1 MDVWQKE
8 LIIGLLLFLAVSVV
22 GGMTGLFMPLALVL
36 TLGMLMHQLYQI
48 NRFERWIRTGGR
60 AKYPKTSGVWE
71 EIYYHVY
78 RIKKNE
84 KKRKKKLGKM
94 VDQFRQST
102 EALPDAAVVLG
113 ANDEIEWA
121 NKAAREVFGLQQ
133 SDKGQRIPNL
143 IRFPEFIRY
152 LKSGNYSEPVI
163 LPSPV
168 NNRITL
174 AVRIIA
180 YGAGLRLLLAQDV
193 TQLKKMERMRKD
205 FVANVSHEL
214 RTPLTVLKGYLETLQ
229 DMDDGESP
237 LLTTSF
243 QQMQGQTERMQ
254 HLVDDLLLL
263 TRLETQQKKTECI
276 NVPALLSQICKEA
289 ETIHGKASAS
299 SATAPALLYL
309 PHPCSRAHAPYLH
322 PVGNFPNRIELSLES
337 DVNIMGDEQEL
348 RSAFTNLLGN
358 ALKYSPED
366 SVVKVRWYR
375 SNDSI
380 VLDVEDQGEGI
391 AAADI
396 PRVTERF
403 YRSEV
408 KRIKKVGGTGLGLA
422 IVKHVLMRHDAK
434 LNITSELGKGSRFS
448 CHFPAKRVCH

>member
-1 MDVWQKE
+1 MGVWQKE
-8 LIIGLLLFLAVSVV
+8 IITGLLLFVAVAIA
-22 GGMTGLFMPLALVL
+22 GGMTGLFMPLALAL
-36 TLGMLMHQLYQI
+36 ALGMLMRQLFQI
-48 NRFERWIRTGGR
+48 NRFEKWIRTGGG

-78 RIKKNE
+78 RIKKTE

-113 ANDEIEWA
+113 SNDEIEWA

-152 LKSGNYSEPVI
+152 LKSGNYSDPVI

-168 NNRITL
+168 NHRITL
-174 AVRIIA
+174 AVRIIT

-193 TQLKKMERMRKD
+193 TELKKMERMRKD

-263 TRLETQQKKTECI
+263 TRLETQQKKTECVNI
-276 NVPALLSQICKEA
+276 PALLSQICKEA
-289 ETIHGKASAS
+289 ETLHNKASAPDLPL
-299 SATAPALLYL
+299 AGNIPA
-309 PHPCSRAHAPYLH
+309 
-322 PVGNFPNRIELSLES
+322 RIELSLET
-337 DVNIMGDEQEL
+337 DVHITGEEQEL

-358 ALKYSPED
+358 ALKYSPDD
-366 SVVKVRWYR
+366 SLVKVRWYR
-375 SNDSI
+375 ANDSI
-380 VLDVEDQGEGI
+380 VLDIEDQGEGI

-408 KRIKKVGGTGLGLA
+408 KRNKKVGGTGLGLA
-422 IVKHVLMRHDAK
+422 IVKHVLMRHEAK
-434 LNITSELGKGSRFS
+434 LNITSELGKGSLFS
-448 CHFPAKRVCH
+448 CYFPLKRVCN

>member
-1 MDVWQKE
+1 MGVWQRE
-8 LIIGLLLFLAVSVV
+8 FITALLLFLAVAIV
-22 GGMTGLFMPLALVL
+22 GGMTGLFMPLALTVM
-36 TLGMLMHQLYQI
+36 LGILVRQLFQI
-48 NRFERWIRTGGR
+48 NRFEKWIRAGGR
-60 AKYPKTSGVWE
+60 AKYPKTTGIWE

-121 NKAAREVFGLQQ
+121 NKAARDVFGLQQ

-152 LKSGNYSEPVI
+152 LKSGNYNEAVI

-168 NNRITL
+168 NHRITL
-174 AVRIIA
+174 AVRIVT

-193 TQLKKMERMRKD
+193 TELKKMERMRKD

-229 DMDDGESP
+229 DMDDGELP

-263 TRLETQQKKTECI
+263 TRLETRQKKTECVNI
-276 NVPALLSQICKEA
+276 PALLIQICKEA
-289 ETIHGKASAS
+289 ETMNGKASA
-299 SATAPALLYL
+299 AYPQ
-309 PHPCSRAHAPYLH
+309 
-322 PVGNFPNRIELSLES
+322 PVDKTSGRIDLMLET
-337 DVNIMGDEQEL
+337 NGHITGEEQEL

-375 SNDSI
+375 TADDI
-380 VLDVEDQGEGI
+380 VLDVEDHGEGI
-391 AAADI
+391 SAVDI

-408 KRIKKVGGTGLGLA
+408 KRVKKVGGTGLGLA

-434 LNITSELGKGSRFS
+434 LNIVSELGKGSCFS
-448 CHFPAKRVCH
+448 CHFPAKRICN

>member
-1 MDVWQKE
+1 MWVWQRE
-8 LIIGLLLFLAVSVV
+8 FIIGGLLFLAVSIV
-22 GGMTGLFMPLALVL
+22 GAMTGLFMPLALVL
-36 TLGMLMHQLYQI
+36 TSIMLVRQLFQI
-48 NRFERWIRTGGR
+48 NRFERWIRTGGT
-60 AKYPKTSGVWE
+60 AKYPKTKGIWE

-113 ANDEIEWA
+113 PHDEIEWT

-152 LKSGNYSEPVI
+152 LKSGNYNEPVI

-168 NNRITL
+168 NHRVML
-174 AVRIIA
+174 AVRIIT

-193 TQLKKMERMRKD
+193 TELKKMERMRKD

-237 LLTTSF
+237 LLSASF
-243 QQMQGQTERMQ
+243 QQMKAQTERMQ

-263 TRLETQQKKTECI
+263 TRLETQQRKTECV
-276 NVPALLSQICKEA
+276 NVPALLNQIYKET
-289 ETIHGKASAS
+289 ERLHG
-299 SATAPALLYL
+299 
-309 PHPCSRAHAPYLH
+309 
-322 PVGNFPNRIELSLES
+322 NMPNRIELILDAE
-337 DVNIMGDEQEL
+337 VHITGEEQEL

-358 ALKYSPED
+358 ALKYSPD
-366 SVVKVRWYR
+366 GSPVKMRWYKT
-375 SNDSI
+375 SEDV
-380 VLDVEDQGEGI
+380 VLEVEDKGEGI

-408 KRIKKVGGTGLGLA
+408 KR
-422 IVKHVLMRHDAK
+422 
-434 LNITSELGKGSRFS
+434 
-448 CHFPAKRVCH
+448 

>member
-1 MDVWQKE
+1 MWGIWQKE
-8 LIIGLLLFLAVSVV
+8 LITGTLLFLAISVV
-22 GGMTGLFMPLALVL
+22 GGISGLFIPMTLVL
-36 TLGMLMHQLYQI
+36 ALGMLLFQLFQI
-48 NRFERWIRTGGR
+48 HRFEKWIRSGGR
-60 AKYPKTSGVWE
+60 TKYPKTSGIWE

-113 ANDEIEWA
+113 TNDEIEWA
-121 NKAAREVFGLQQ
+121 NKAARDVFGLQH

-152 LKSGNYSEPVI
+152 LKSGNYNEAVI

-168 NNRITL
+168 NHRITL
-174 AVRIIA
+174 AVRIIS

-263 TRLETQQKKTECI
+263 TRLETQQKKTEYADVD
-276 NVPALLSQICKEA
+276 VPALLNQICKEA
-289 ETIHGKASAS
+289 ETLHRKASNLGS
-299 SATAPALLYL
+299 
-309 PHPCSRAHAPYLH
+309 
-322 PVGNFPNRIELSLES
+322 RIELIINTNAHIFGE
-337 DVNIMGDEQEL
+337 EQEL

-358 ALKYSPED
+358 AFKYSPED
-366 SVVKVRWYR
+366 SVVTIRWYQTR
-375 SNDSI
+375 ESL

-391 AAADI
+391 AATDI

-408 KRIKKVGGTGLGLA
+408 KRSNKVGGTGLGLA

-434 LNITSELGKGSRFS
+434 LQITSELGKGSCFS
-448 CHFPAKRVCH
+448 CQFPIRQICK

>member
-8 LIIGLLLFLAVSVV
+8 LISAVLLFLAVSII
-22 GGMTGLFMPLALVL
+22 GGMTGLFMPLALLL
-36 TLGMLMHQLYQI
+36 TLGILMRQLFQI
-48 NRFERWIRTGGR
+48 SRFEKWIRSGGG
-60 AKYPKTSGVWE
+60 AKYPKTSGIWE

-152 LKSGNYSEPVI
+152 LKSENYNEPVI

-168 NNRITL
+168 NHRITL
-174 AVRIIA
+174 AVRIIT

-193 TQLKKMERMRKD
+193 TELKKMERMRKD

-237 LLTTSF
+237 LLTASF

-263 TRLETQQKKTECI
+263 TRLETRQKKTECVNI
-276 NVPALLSQICKEA
+276 PALLIQICKEA
-289 ETIHGKASAS
+289 ERLHGNDCA
-299 SATAPALLYL
+299 
-309 PHPCSRAHAPYLH
+309 
-322 PVGNFPNRIELSLES
+322 RIELTLET
-337 DVNIMGDEQEL
+337 DKHIAGEEQEL

-366 SVVKVRWYR
+366 SVVKVRWHQA
-375 SNDSI
+375 NDSI

-391 AAADI
+391 AATDI

-408 KRIKKVGGTGLGLA
+408 KRVKKVGGTGLGLA

-434 LNITSELGKGSRFS
+434 LSIVSELGKGSCFG
-448 CHFPAKRVCH
+448 CYFPINRVCN

>member
-1 MDVWQKE
+1 MGVWQKE
-8 LIIGLLLFLAVSVV
+8 INTVLLLMLATTIVGGITGLFLPLLFLLMLGIIMRQVV
-22 GGMTGLFMPLALVL
+22 
-36 TLGMLMHQLYQI
+36 QI
-48 NRFERWIRTGGR
+48 SRFEKWISTGGR
-60 AKYPKTSGVWE
+60 SKYPKTTGIWE

-84 KKRKKKLGKM
+84 KRRKKKLGKM
-94 VDQFRQST
+94 IDQFRQST

-113 ANDEIEWA
+113 VHDEIEWA

-152 LKSGNYSEPVI
+152 LKSGNYKESVI

-168 NNRITL
+168 ENRTTL
-174 AVRIIA
+174 EVRIVP

-229 DMDDGESP
+229 DLDDGHSP
-237 LLTTSF
+237 LLTSSF

-263 TRLETQQKKTECI
+263 TRLETQQKKSQCVD
-276 NVPALLSQICKEA
+276 VPALLSQICKEGDTLENA
-289 ETIHGKASAS
+289 AS
-299 SATAPALLYL
+299 
-309 PHPCSRAHAPYLH
+309 
-322 PVGNFPNRIELSLES
+322 RIELNLET
-337 DVNIMGDEQEL
+337 VVHIVGDEQEL

-366 SVVKVRWYR
+366 SVVKVRWYQ
-375 SNDSI
+375 DKESI
-380 VLDVEDQGEGI
+380 VLAIEDQGEGI
-391 AAADI
+391 AKADI

-403 YRSEV
+403 YRVET
-408 KRIKKVGGTGLGLA
+408 KRLKKVNGTGLGLA
-422 IVKHVLMRHDAK
+422 IVKHVLMRHDAH
-434 LNITSELGKGSRFS
+434 LNITSELGKGSCFS
-448 CHFPAKRVCH
+448 CHFPVGRICN

>member
-1 MDVWQKE
+1 MMAAGAFKLHPNHVVNTMGIWQKE
-8 LIIGLLLFLAVSVV
+8 FFTGLLLFLAVSIV
-22 GGMTGLFMPLALVL
+22 GGMTGLFMPMALLL
-36 TLGMLMHQLYQI
+36 TLGILMRQFFQI
-48 NRFERWIRTGGR
+48 NRFEKWIRTGGQS
-60 AKYPKTSGVWE
+60 KYPETSGIWE

-102 EALPDAAVVLG
+102 EALPDAAIVLG
-113 ANDEIEWA
+113 PNDEIDWA
-121 NKAAREVFGLQQ
+121 NKAAREVFGLHS

-152 LKSGNYSEPVI
+152 LRSENYTEAVI

-168 NNRITL
+168 DNRITL

-229 DMDDGESP
+229 DMDDGESF

-289 ETIHGKASAS
+289 ETLNGNVAKA
-299 SATAPALLYL
+299 
-309 PHPCSRAHAPYLH
+309 LH
-322 PVGNFPNRIELSLES
+322 PVRISLSLET
-337 DVNIMGDEQEL
+337 DVNLMGEEQDL
-348 RSAFTNLLGN
+348 RSAFTNLLVN
-358 ALKYSPED
+358 ALKYSPD
-366 SVVKVRWYR
+366 NSPVKVRWY
-375 SNDSI
+375 SSDDGV

-391 AAADI
+391 AATDI
-396 PRVTERF
+396 SRVTERF

-408 KRIKKVGGTGLGLA
+408 KRSKKVGGTGLGLA
-422 IVKHVLMRHDAK
+422 IVKHVLMRHDGQ
-434 LNITSELGKGSRFS
+434 LYITSELGKGSRFS
-448 CHFPAKRVCH
+448 CHFPVKRVCD

>member
-1 MDVWQKE
+1 MGVWQKE
-8 LIIGLLLFLAVSVV
+8 IITGLLLFLAVSIV

-36 TLGMLMHQLYQI
+36 TLAMLMRQLFQI

-60 AKYPKTSGVWE
+60 TTYPKTSGIWE

-84 KKRKKKLGKM
+84 KRRKKKLGKM
-94 VDQFRQST
+94 IDQFRQST

-113 ANDEIEWA
+113 IHDEIEWA

-143 IRFPEFIRY
+143 IRFPEFIHY
-152 LKSGNYSEPVI
+152 LKSGNYKEAVI

-168 NNRITL
+168 DNRITL
-174 AVRIIA
+174 EVRIVP

-229 DMDDGESP
+229 DMDDGQSP
-237 LLTTSF
+237 LLTGSF

-263 TRLETQQKKTECI
+263 TRLETQQKKSQCVD
-276 NVPALLSQICKEA
+276 VPALLTQICKEGDTL
-289 ETIHGKASAS
+289 ENT
-299 SATAPALLYL
+299 
-309 PHPCSRAHAPYLH
+309 SR
-322 PVGNFPNRIELSLES
+322 RIELTLETAAHI
-337 DVNIMGDEQEL
+337 VGDEQEL

-358 ALKYSPED
+358 ALKYSPVD
-366 SVVKVRWYR
+366 SIVKVRWHQ
-375 SNDSI
+375 DKESI
-380 VLDVEDQGEGI
+380 VLAIEDQGEGI
-391 AAADI
+391 AKANI
-396 PRVTERF
+396 TRVTERF
-403 YRSEV
+403 YRVET
-408 KRIKKVGGTGLGLA
+408 KRLNKVNGTGLGLA
-422 IVKHVLMRHDAK
+422 IVKHVLMRHDAH
-434 LNITSELGKGSRFS
+434 LNITSELGKGSCFS
-448 CHFPAKRVCH
+448 CHFPVKRVCG

>member
-1 MDVWQKE
+1 MGVWQKE
-8 LIIGLLLFLAVSVV
+8 IITGLLLFVAVAIA
-22 GGMTGLFMPLALVL
+22 GGMTGLFMPLALAL
-36 TLGMLMHQLYQI
+36 TLGILMRQLFQI
-48 NRFERWIRTGGR
+48 NRFEKWIRTGGG
-60 AKYPKTSGVWE
+60 AKYPKTSGIWE

-78 RIKKNE
+78 RIKKTE

-102 EALPDAAVVLG
+102 EALPDAAIVLG
-113 ANDEIEWA
+113 PNDEIEWA

-163 LPSPV
+163 LPSPI
-168 NNRITL
+168 NHRITL
-174 AVRIIA
+174 AVRIIT

-243 QQMQGQTERMQ
+243 QQMHGQTERMQ

-263 TRLETQQKKTECI
+263 TRLETQQKKTECV

-289 ETIHGKASAS
+289 QTLHDGI
-299 SATAPALLYL
+299 PA
-309 PHPCSRAHAPYLH
+309 
-322 PVGNFPNRIELSLES
+322 RIELSLET
-337 DVNIMGDEQEL
+337 DVHITGEEQEL

-358 ALKYSPED
+358 ALKYSPDD
-366 SVVKVRWYR
+366 SLVKVRWHR
-375 SNDSI
+375 TDESI

-434 LNITSELGKGSRFS
+434 LNIASELGKGSQFS
-448 CHFPAKRVCH
+448 CYFPVKRVCN